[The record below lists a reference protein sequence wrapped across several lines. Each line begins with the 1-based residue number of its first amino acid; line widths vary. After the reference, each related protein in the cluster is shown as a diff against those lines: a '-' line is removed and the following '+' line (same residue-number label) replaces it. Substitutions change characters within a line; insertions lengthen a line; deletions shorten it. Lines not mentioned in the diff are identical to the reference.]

1 MKKLIFTL
9 IILMLTLNF
18 AAFASE
24 SRVDSLA
31 VPSTLVD
38 DNFGM
43 VLEPWYV
50 NSTSNFVDFEPITAP
65 LSFYAL
71 AKYTI
76 PTPIEKLNL
85 GVIINYPYDELSY
98 IPNIAT
104 GVPANFLTPSTTPL
118 SAFTLTDYSKDR
130 IDVLIGLNKILVI
143 TFLKPYLGI
152 GYAGDFSVTT
162 ASNELNGTET
172 ITEESISQLK
182 IILGSTVDL
191 GFIDI
196 SPTIKV
202 YLPSAVNSVSNLST
216 NVQNYVNYRYHTLL
230 SSFNFSVDVPLKLKL
245 DGDKTYIKG
254 FVNYFN
260 YYLPSVQI
268 TKKDLNGNGN
278 FGDPGDE
285 DTQITNNYGVSSYSI
300 LASYNTY
307 ILNNILILL
316 GTGYSS
322 TTSSREIYARGTV
335 SIPNATETNDN
346 QYTTKTNEAIV
357 PIFVSTEI
365 PFTDWLTF
373 RVGVA
378 GNPLEITYSY
388 TKNGKDGQATVNI
401 SSSSSLLNSF
411 TIGFSIK
418 PIKGLSLV
426 WVLNNNF
433 INNVFINGRLPWI
446 ISGNNLFDNVSSKFS
461 IEWVF

>member
-418 PIKGLSLV
+418 PIKGLSLD

>member
-1 MKKLIFTL
+1 MKRLIFIL

-18 AAFASE
+18 IAFASE
-24 SRVDSLA
+24 SRVSSLA
-31 VPSTLVD
+31 VPSILVD
-38 DNFGM
+38 DYFGM

-50 NSTSNFVDFEPITAP
+50 NSTSNFVVFEPITAP
-65 LSFYAL
+65 LNFYAL
-71 AKYTI
+71 AKYSI
-76 PTPIEKLNL
+76 STPIEKLNI
-85 GVIINYPYDELSY
+85 GVIINYPYNELSY

-104 GVPANFLTPSTTPL
+104 GVPAGFLTANTTPL

-130 IDVLIGLNKILVI
+130 IDVLLGLSKILLI

-152 GYAGDFSVTT
+152 GYAGDFLVTT
-162 ASNELNGTET
+162 TSNEVSGTET
-172 ITEESISQLK
+172 IIQESISQIK

-191 GFIDI
+191 GFISL

-216 NVQNYVNYRYHTLL
+216 NVQNYVNYRYHSLL

-254 FVNYFN
+254 FVNFFN
-260 YYLPSVQI
+260 YYLPSAQI

-285 DTQITNNYGVSSYSI
+285 DTQITNNYGVVSYNI

-322 TTSSREIYARGTV
+322 KTSSREIYARGV
-335 SIPNATETNDN
+335 ANATQTNDN
-346 QYTTKTNEAIV
+346 DYKSYTTEAII

-401 SSSSSLLNSF
+401 SSSSSLLSSF
-411 TIGFSIK
+411 TIGFSVK
-418 PIKGLSLV
+418 PIKGLSLD
-426 WVLNNNF
+426 WVLNDTF

-446 ISGNNLFDNVSSKFS
+446 ISGNNFFDRVSSKFS

>member
-1 MKKLIFTL
+1 MKRIIFTL
-9 IILMLTLNF
+9 IILILTLNF
-18 AAFASE
+18 IAFASE
-24 SRVDSLA
+24 SRVSSLA

-38 DNFGM
+38 DYFGM

-50 NSTSNFVDFEPITAP
+50 NSTSNFVVFEPITAP

-76 PTPIEKLNL
+76 STPIEQLNL
-85 GVIINYPYDELSY
+85 GVIINYPYYELSY

-104 GVPANFLTPSTTPL
+104 GIPTGFLRPGTTPL

-130 IDVLIGLNKILVI
+130 IDVLLGLNKILLI

-152 GYAGDFSVTT
+152 GYAGDFLVTT
-162 ASNELNGTET
+162 TSNEASGTET
-172 ITEESISQLK
+172 ITEESISQIK

-191 GFIDI
+191 GFISL

-202 YLPSAVNSVSNLST
+202 YLPSAVNSASNLST
-216 NVQNYVNYRYHTLL
+216 NVQNYVNYRYHSLL

-254 FVNYFN
+254 FVNFFN
-260 YYLPSVQI
+260 YYLPSAQI
-268 TKKDLNGNGN
+268 TKRDLNGNGN

-285 DTQITNNYGVSSYSI
+285 DTQITNNYGVVSYKI
-300 LASYNTY
+300 LGSYNTY

-322 TTSSREIYARGTV
+322 TTSSREIYARGV
-335 SIPNATETNDN
+335 ANATQTNDN
-346 QYTTKTNEAIV
+346 DYKSYTTEAII

-401 SSSSSLLNSF
+401 LSSSSLLSSF
-411 TIGFSIK
+411 TIGFSVK
-418 PIKGLSLV
+418 PIKGLSLD
-426 WVLNNNF
+426 WVLNDTF

-446 ISGNNLFDNVSSKFS
+446 ISGNNLFDRVSSKFS